1 MANALGPSADVSAH
15 RFAQAEAVDGSGAVL
30 HSAWRREA
38 GPPGRQQLC
47 GQCQCATKRGRQP
60 DMGVHYV
67 ATAHTWTYP
76 SEQMFFNAMR
86 RKGWV
91 PREDDMPR
99 WVVHRVY
106 TSSVVRCAR

>member
-1 MANALGPSADVSAH
+1 
-15 RFAQAEAVDGSGAVL
+15 
-30 HSAWRREA
+30 
-38 GPPGRQQLC
+38 
-47 GQCQCATKRGRQP
+47 
-60 DMGVHYV
+60 MGVHYV